1 MSSAQISNQ
10 GTFAVVGLVQI
21 GTGPILTTSTGTVA
35 LSGGNPSNAVGL
47 SARYDTAPGSVTN
60 NGAITIASDGPAEID
75 DYTGGTGTITVTGN
89 TLTLRPP
96 AGNATTTLGNI
107 TVAASA
113 TLALDAASN
122 NVTTGGG
129 AFILPAGKSIT
140 GAGTLSVGAPICC
153 SVDVTLNGTD
163 ALPGLVADLT
173 STQFV
178 LNTALSL
185 TSLSVQTSNG
195 ATVTGTGA
203 ITLTSGT
210 GTLNG
215 NLATSGLFTI
225 ASGATLNW
233 TGGTM
238 RGSGT
243 TVIAHGAT
251 LNSGVPGTNDLVDEQ
266 RQDLQPG
273 HVRRGRLGPDRHR
286 HDPHHL
292 DRDRG
297 PERRQR
303 VQRGGFVGPL

>member
-1 MSSAQISNQ
+1 M
-10 GTFAVVGLVQI
+10 
-21 GTGPILTTSTGTVA
+21 
-35 LSGGNPSNAVGL
+35 GL

-75 DYTGGTGTITVTGN
+75 DYTGGTGTITVTSN

-96 AGNATTTLGNI
+96 AGTATTSLGNI
-107 TVAASA
+107 TVAAA
-113 TLALDAASN
+113 TTLALDAASN
-122 NVTTGGG
+122 TVTTGGG

-140 GAGTLSVGAPICC
+140 GAGTLRWAHRSVARSI
-153 SVDVTLNGTD
+153 TLNGTD

-178 LNTALSL
+178 VNTALSL
-185 TSLSVQTSNG
+185 TSLSVQSSNG
-195 ATVTGTGA
+195 AAVTGTGA

-251 LNSGVPGTNDLVDEQ
+251 LNSG
-266 RQDLQPG
+266 PG
-273 HVRRGRLGPDRHR
+273 HQRPGR
-286 HDPHHL
+286 
-292 DRDRG
+292 
-297 PERRQR
+297 
-303 VQRGGFVGPL
+303 